1 MRVAPS
7 DTGVDVVVVR
17 GFASD
22 GTRVGPSDLLV
33 SLRGREARARASLRK
48 EVTGDGNVR
57 WVRLAGSG
65 DGERGGGDARRDSV
79 AVRRDST
86 RSRPP
91 NRTRL
96 NRPPTDPETNRQRAL
111 NARVSKAPDAVTALR
126 EFVEAHQTFPNG
138 VNDVNV
144 AALFV
149 ALARSA
155 RLRSRKANRE
165 KTSEDVFDADVDEET
180 TLARA
185 ALASLLARLREL
197 APTTTG
203 RVCAN
208 VLHALGQ
215 LEARDWWT
223 RVADRG
229 GDAIVFEDAASSVAR
244 RASVAE
250 IAHSM
255 NAQELANTYNG
266 VSRLGAFAAASV
278 TYQGWVTLSDALVT
292 RIRAS
297 ESDEGVDECARRFRG
312 ARAVLA
318 LNALASDKHAR
329 RRRGDIAR
337 RVRRAH
343 SRRGAREACWRSWRA
358 CGGHALRAG
367 SRERPERVRQ
377 AGKGETRRRA
387 PRQHRGRV
395 ARVAFLHVSRRV
407 ARAACRRP
415 GTERRAARADAV
427 WG

>member
-1 MRVAPS
+1 MNRSTRRIRSRETREDARAARRLAESVGVVTRTTRRCASHRATPAWTSSSSAGLPRTAP
-7 DTGVDVVVVR
+7 
-17 GFASD
+17 ASD
-22 GTRVGPSDLLV
+22 LPIFSSPFAVARH
-33 SLRGREARARASLRK
+33 ARAYASLRK

-96 NRPPTDPETNRQRAL
+96 NRPPTDPETNRQRVSER
-111 NARVSKAPDAVTALR
+111 ARVSKAPDAVTALR

-155 RLRSRKANRE
+155 GLRSRKANRE

-180 TLARA
+180 TFSRA
-185 ALASLLARLREL
+185 PRSRPPRSLREL

-229 GDAIVFEDAASSVAR
+229 GERD
-244 RASVAE
+244 
-250 IAHSM
+250 
-255 NAQELANTYNG
+255 
-266 VSRLGAFAAASV
+266 RL
-278 TYQGWVTLSDALVT
+278 
-292 RIRAS
+292 
-297 ESDEGVDECARRFRG
+297 
-312 ARAVLA
+312 
-318 LNALASDKHAR
+318 R
-329 RRRGDIAR
+329 RRR
-337 RVRRAH
+337 V
-343 SRRGAREACWRSWRA
+343 EAS
-358 CGGHALRAG
+358 
-367 SRERPERVRQ
+367 
-377 AGKGETRRRA
+377 
-387 PRQHRGRV
+387 
-395 ARVAFLHVSRRV
+395 
-407 ARAACRRP
+407 RAAPPSPRSRI
-415 GTERRAARADAV
+415 R
-427 WG
+427 

>member
-1 MRVAPS
+1 MRRAARRLAESVGVVTRTTRRCASHRATPAWTSSSSAGLPRTAP
-7 DTGVDVVVVR
+7 
-17 GFASD
+17 ASD
-22 GTRVGPSDLLV
+22 LPIFSSPFAVARH
-33 SLRGREARARASLRK
+33 ARAYASLRK

-155 RLRSRKANRE
+155 GLRSRKANRE

-180 TLARA
+180 TLFARA

-229 GDAIVFEDAASSVAR
+229 GTRSSSKTPR
-244 RASVAE
+244 RAS
-250 IAHSM
+250 
-255 NAQELANTYNG
+255 
-266 VSRLGAFAAASV
+266 RAAPPSPR
-278 TYQGWVTLSDALVT
+278 S
-292 RIRAS
+292 RIR
-297 ESDEGVDECARRFRG
+297 
-312 ARAVLA
+312 
-318 LNALASDKHAR
+318 
-329 RRRGDIAR
+329 
-337 RVRRAH
+337 
-343 SRRGAREACWRSWRA
+343 
-358 CGGHALRAG
+358 
-367 SRERPERVRQ
+367 
-377 AGKGETRRRA
+377 
-387 PRQHRGRV
+387 
-395 ARVAFLHVSRRV
+395 
-407 ARAACRRP
+407 
-415 GTERRAARADAV
+415 
-427 WG
+427 